1 MGDRLS
7 TGASAPVMMDV
18 SRVVRLRRLTVWG
31 ATATPDGAARIADAV
46 VRAAGHFDP
55 RLATVY
61 ARL

>member
-1 MGDRLS
+1 
-7 TGASAPVMMDV
+7 MMDV